1 MKTIIIAGPSGS
13 GKTFLANYLIKHI
26 NNTII
31 VNTDSYYRDDFFVK
45 FLSLFMNDIYDRII
59 SIKKRELSNTIKSI
73 YNNEKE
79 LKFYNYDFRRKK
91 STQLIRKMQ
100 NETKFLIIEGIF
112 SHRIDL
118 NYKTSLNIFCRES
131 KKICYQRRLKRD
143 QLERG
148 RNKKEVSR
156 KFNKSWELYLKDLNS
171 YIIKNDIYEVNCLDK
186 NSYKKLVNKLK
197 KIDIHKKTKVNI

>member
-79 LKFYNYDFRRKK
+79 LKFYNYDFKRKK